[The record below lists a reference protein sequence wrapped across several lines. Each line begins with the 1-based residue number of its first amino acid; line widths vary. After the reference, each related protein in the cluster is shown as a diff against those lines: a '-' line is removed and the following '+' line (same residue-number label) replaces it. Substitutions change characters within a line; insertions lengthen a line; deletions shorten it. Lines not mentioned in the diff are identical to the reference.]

1 MMPAD
6 LFWDISQTQARF
18 PEDTVISG
26 GQMWVG
32 FVSRAEVRHLP
43 EM

>member
-1 MMPAD
+1 MMPAA
-6 LFWDISQTQARF
+6 LFWDISQTQAGF

-32 FVSRAEVRHLP
+32 FVSRVEVRRLP
-43 EM
+43 EL